1 MLLTFSIY
9 AIYLPHKQREVNM
22 INQETLNK
30 VLDKQVIKFI
40 TSETYEEMKDNY
52 ELPYNEAVCQVL
64 MFDEY
69 VRDLPDWEFEEWFDA
84 DLTAEEIS
92 QIKETIKT
100 GTTTYLN
107 LAHKNLFKFN

>member
-1 MLLTFSIY
+1 
-9 AIYLPHKQREVNM
+9 M

-30 VLDKQVIKFI
+30 VLDEQVIKFI

-69 VRDLPDWEFEEWFDA
+69 ARDLPDWEFEEWFDA

-92 QIKETIKT
+92 QIRETIKT

-107 LAHKNLFKFN
+107 LVHKDLFKFN

>member
-1 MLLTFSIY
+1 
-9 AIYLPHKQREVNM
+9 M
-22 INQETLNK
+22 ISQEQIDT

-52 ELPYNEAVCQVL
+52 ELPYAEDVCQVL

-69 VRDLPDWEFEEWFDA
+69 VRDLPDWEFEEWFDT

-92 QIKETIKT
+92 QIRETIKT
-100 GTTTYLN
+100 GTSIYLN
-107 LAHKNLFKFN
+107 LAHKNLFKLN